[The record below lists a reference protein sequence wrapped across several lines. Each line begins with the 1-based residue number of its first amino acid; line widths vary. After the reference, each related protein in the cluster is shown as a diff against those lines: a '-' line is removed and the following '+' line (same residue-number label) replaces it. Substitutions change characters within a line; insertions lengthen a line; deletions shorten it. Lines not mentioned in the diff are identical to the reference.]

1 MKILFNEQEIEMPD
15 EKKTVAQLLE
25 EEIRKND
32 KIIACNSNNEIK
44 TLNYIPKENDKITF
58 VDVFSRD
65 GRRTYIRGLLYIM
78 CMAFKKCY
86 PEVQLSINYQLTNA
100 MYCEADNAK
109 ITKEMIENV
118 SKQMQEIIDKN
129 LSITKVE
136 MSKQEAEKFYEK
148 EKSLKGRLQLDNKQ
162 KDEVSLYFC
171 EDYYNYFYGVMPIS
185 TGFIKVYDI
194 LLYND
199 GFLVRYPAKNAS
211 FTLEDGEASEKLVS
225 TLDEYK
231 DIHRILEVDTLRKL
245 NNHIRNGNAAEFVM
259 LAEALHEKKISDIAD
274 NIVRRKGVKVVLIA
288 GPSSSGKTTFAKRL
302 GIQLRLNGLKP
313 VTISVDNYFVERKDT
328 PLDENGKYDFEC
340 LEAIDLKLFNEHL
353 TTLLNGGEILCPT
366 FDFKEG
372 TKKYNG
378 ETMKLEED
386 EILVIEGIHCLNDK
400 LTQAIA
406 KDKKYKVYISALT
419 VLNIDY
425 YNRISTT
432 DSRLIRRIVRD
443 NNFRGYS
450 AIHTLQM
457 WNSVNRGE
465 ELHIFPFQDEAD
477 SMFNT
482 SLIYEL
488 CVLKKYA
495 IPQLEKIDNSYV
507 EYAEAKRLAEF
518 LKYFE
523 DIDDKY
529 VPENSLLREFIGGS
543 IFKE

>member
-231 DIHRILEVDTLRKL
+231 DIHRILEVDTLCKL

>member
-1 MKILFNEQEIEMPD
+1 MKILFNEQEIEMLD

-25 EEIRKND
+25 EEICKND

-118 SKQMQEIIDKN
+118 SKQMQKIIDKN

-211 FTLEDGEASEKLVS
+211 FTLEDGETSQKLVS

-353 TTLLNGGEILCPT
+353 TTLLNGGETLCPT

>member
-1 MKILFNEQEIEMPD
+1 MKIELNGKEMEVEQG
-15 EKKTVAQLLE
+15 KTVAELFE
-25 EEIRKND
+25 NEIKAND
-32 KIIACNSNNEIK
+32 RIITCNCNNEIK
-44 TLNYIPKENDKITF
+44 SLNYVPKENDKITF
-58 VDVFSRD
+58 VDVASRD
-65 GRRTYIRGLLYIM
+65 GRRTYIRGVLYIM
-78 CMAFKKCY
+78 SMAFQECY
-86 PEVQLSINYQLTNA
+86 PDALLSVNYQLTNA
-100 MYCEADNAK
+100 MYCEVDNMQV
-109 ITKEMIENV
+109 TQEMIDAV
-118 SKQMQEIIDKN
+118 RSKMKEIISKD
-129 LSITKVE
+129 IPIRKVE
-136 MSKQEAEKFYEK
+136 MTKEEAERFYEK
-148 EKSLKGRLQLDNKQ
+148 EKTLRGKLQLDNKQ

-185 TGFIKVYDI
+185 TGFIRVYEI
-194 LLYND
+194 LPYND
-199 GFLVRYPAKNAS
+199 GFLLRYPGKDNPYELESKPAS
-211 FTLEDGEASEKLVS
+211 KKLIAA
-225 TLDEYK
+225 LDEYK
-231 DIHRILEVDTLRKL
+231 DIHRVLNVNTVYKL
-245 NNHIRNGNAAEFVM
+245 NKQITSGNTAELVM
-259 LAEALHEKKISDIAD
+259 LAEALHEKKVSDIAD
-274 NIVRRKGVKVVLIA
+274 NIVHRKGVKVVLIA

-313 VTISVDNYFVERKDT
+313 VTISVDNYFVERKDN
-328 PLDENGKYDFEC
+328 PVDENGQYDFEC
-340 LEAIDLKLFNEHL
+340 LEAIDLKLFNDHL

-366 FDFKEG
+366 FDFKDG

-378 ETMKLEED
+378 ETMKLADD

-400 LTQAIA
+400 LTASIP
-406 KDKKYKVYISALT
+406 KEKKYKIYISALT

-443 NNFRGYS
+443 HNFRGYT
-450 AIHTLQM
+450 ALHTLKI
-457 WNSVNRGE
+457 WDSVNRGE
-465 ELHIFPFQDEAD
+465 ENHIFPFQDDAD

-495 IPQLEKIDNSYV
+495 LPLLQEIDNTNV

-543 IFKE
+543 VFEY